1 MTNPYAAPQTESEK
15 TPIEKSRWRIITF
28 CLTAYSLHVLA
39 LWGIACFHDAHVGS
53 ELKQPFNAI
62 SATFGW
68 VGLLGVAMVYA
79 MVPTV
84 AYGVCFLTIS
94 QFAKTTSTWS
104 KVLSIAQWSLVPGLV
119 VDGILGLP
127 LFTKG

>member
-1 MTNPYAAPQTESEK
+1 
-15 TPIEKSRWRIITF
+15 
-28 CLTAYSLHVLA
+28 
-39 LWGIACFHDAHVGS
+39 
-53 ELKQPFNAI
+53 
-62 SATFGW
+62 

-94 QFAKTTSTWS
+94 QFAKTTSTPS
-104 KVLSIAQWSLVPGLV
+104 MVMSIAQWSLVPGLV

-127 LFTKG
+127 LFTTG